1 MARVVND
8 STLNRM
14 IVVLLA
20 LVAIAQAV
28 HVANSN
34 AQLAKPAAGA
44 PGKVGA
50 VQCDA
55 CEHTIVVVSFFRRI
69 SRIIV

>member
-1 MARVVND
+1 
-8 STLNRM
+8 M

-20 LVAIAQAV
+20 LVVIAQAV

-34 AQLAKPAAGA
+34 AQLAKPAAAA

-55 CEHTIVVVSFFRRI
+55 CEITVSR
-69 SRIIV
+69 SRTFADFVE